1 MIPASTLTRAR
12 TRAALA
18 NEHGGKSAMPTA
30 KARRNRD
37 VFDVSHLAAEGA
49 ERQVLAGVLDIL
61 DRDPAAGREIVT
73 GMTVEMFSG
82 SGTGDVFKAV
92 RDVLLTVQE
101 PTVADVLGGLRAS
114 GHERGTLAHT
124 LLVDLV
130 ADRIGTG
137 PQAARLA
144 REAAVEVR
152 QLHERRQAIEAAS
165 LVVQSGGHPDDIGVL
180 VRHLERVRTAADAAA
195 GSRPMTLL
203 DCIDAWAKHE
213 RRPTVATGLRWF
225 DRPTDGGLPIGG
237 IVALVAYP
245 QVGKSALALQLSLAA
260 LVTDPTLRS
269 VWALG
274 EMAPHGIGGRMACVA
289 AGLLPDCEPV
299 TMDDAARRSKAAR
312 SAAVALA
319 NVVGDRMAIVPA
331 PLTVDAIEA
340 RVAATGARL
349 CVVDYLQ
356 LIRSR
361 DGASDRVQELDAIIG
376 RLRDMAINREC
387 AVIVISS
394 MAKSAGT
401 TSRIGQFGKGTGEI
415 DYAVEMLYVGEVEE
429 HNGTPDIAPDGTVG
443 VAWRCKKARNLEPR
457 DLVLR
462 FDGAT
467 QIYSDESVSYSPPAN
482 GHADFDAFAPRAGL

>member
-1 MIPASTLTRAR
+1 VLSALHRAGHGQGTAPYTL
-12 TRAALA
+12 
-18 NEHGGKSAMPTA
+18 
-30 KARRNRD
+30 
-37 VFDVSHLAAEGA
+37 F
-49 ERQVLAGVLDIL
+49 
-61 DRDPAAGREIVT
+61 
-73 GMTVEMFSG
+73 
-82 SGTGDVFKAV
+82 
-92 RDVLLTVQE
+92 
-101 PTVADVLGGLRAS
+101 
-114 GHERGTLAHT
+114 
-124 LLVDLV
+124 VDLLDEY
-130 ADRIGTG
+130 AGLERK
-137 PQAARLA
+137 AASLA
-144 REAAVEVR
+144 REAAARVR
-152 QLHERRQAIEAAS
+152 ENHVRRQSIHAVEAFTAS
-165 LVVQSGGHPDDIGVL
+165 GSDPTDLPNVVSQ
-180 VRHLERVRTAADAAA
+180 LERLQYASAA
-195 GSRPMTLL
+195 SRPMTLI

-225 DRPTDGGLPIGG
+225 DKPTDGGLPIGG

-289 AGLLPDCEPV
+289 AGLLPGCEPV
-299 TMDDAARRSKAAR
+299 TMDDASRRTKAAR

-319 NVVGDRMAIVPA
+319 NAVGDRMAIVPA

-340 RVAATGARL
+340 RVAATSARL
-349 CVVDYLQ
+349 LVVDYLQ
-356 LIRSR
+356 LVRSR

-394 MAKSAGT
+394 MSKSAGT

-429 HNGTPDIAPDGTVG
+429 HNGQPDIGPDGTVG

-457 DLVLR
+457 DLLLR

-467 QIYSDESVSYSPPAN
+467 QTYDAAVTINGTPAD
-482 GHADFDAFAPRAGL
+482 GFAEFDGFAPRATS

>member
-1 MIPASTLTRAR
+1 
-12 TRAALA
+12 
-18 NEHGGKSAMPTA
+18 MPTA
-30 KARRNRD
+30 NARRSRD
-37 VFDVSHLAAEGA
+37 AFDVSHLVADDA
-49 ERQVLAGVLDIL
+49 EREVLAAVLVNL
-61 DRDPAAGREIVT
+61 DRDHTTARSITTEVPP
-73 GMTVEMFSG
+73 EMFYG
-82 SGTGDVFKAV
+82 AV
-92 RDVLLTVQE
+92 TAPLYVIACEVIARVDDASQLDVLSALH
-101 PTVADVLGGLRAS
+101 RA
-114 GHERGTLAHT
+114 GHGQGTAPHT
-124 LLVDLV
+124 LFVDLLDEY
-130 ADRIGTG
+130 AG
-137 PQAARLA
+137 L
-144 REAAVEVR
+144 
-152 QLHERRQAIEAAS
+152 ERKAAS
-165 LVVQSGGHPDDIGVL
+165 LARDAASRVREVHVRRQSIHAVEAFTASGSDPADLPNVVSQ
-180 VRHLERVRTAADAAA
+180 LERLQYASAA
-195 GSRPMTLL
+195 SRPMTLI

-225 DRPTDGGLPIGG
+225 DKPTDGGLPIGG

-289 AGLLPDCEPV
+289 AGLLPGCEPV
-299 TMDDAARRSKAAR
+299 TMDDAARRTKAAR

-340 RVAATGARL
+340 RVAATHARL

-467 QIYSDESVSYSPPAN
+467 QIYSDDTQAFTAAPNAYIEFNP
-482 GHADFDAFAPRAGL
+482 FAPGGEL